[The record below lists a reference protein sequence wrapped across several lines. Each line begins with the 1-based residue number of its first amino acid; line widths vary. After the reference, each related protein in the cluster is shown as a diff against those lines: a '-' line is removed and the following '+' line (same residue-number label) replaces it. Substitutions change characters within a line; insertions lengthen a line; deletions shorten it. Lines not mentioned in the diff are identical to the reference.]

1 MKLRTT
7 HSRSAPHWLLKACV
21 IFCSC
26 FTVFSNIFADE
37 VPEYQLK
44 AAFLYNFVKFVEW
57 PSNRSLD
64 TLNICTI
71 SSEVV
76 AKTLRDIAKQNVGER
91 RVNIL
96 LIGEKGNPADCHLL
110 FIEKQYVGYLQQHAG
125 QLNGVVTVGETDDF
139 TSKGG
144 VISFYK
150 ENDKLRF
157 EVHLGNAKQAGI
169 NMNARLLRLAKVV
182 GG

>member
-1 MKLRTT
+1 MV
-7 HSRSAPHWLLKACV
+7 SAASQLSL
-21 IFCSC
+21 S
-26 FTVFSNIFADE
+26 ADE

-44 AAFLYNFVKFVEW
+44 AAFLYNFAKFIDW
-57 PSNRSLD
+57 PAGRSLD
-64 TLNICTI
+64 SLNICAI

-76 AKTLRDIAKQNVGER
+76 ARTLRDIAKQNVGER

-96 LIGEKGNPADCHLL
+96 LIGDKGSPAECHLL
-110 FIEKQYVGYLQQHAG
+110 FVERQYPNYLAQHAS

-157 EVHLGNAKQAGI
+157 EVHLGNAKQTGVT
-169 NMNARLLRLAKVV
+169 MNARLLRLAKVV